1 MCYAIPGKITGF
13 QDKKVIID
21 YFGEKRYA
29 HNDFVKVKS
38 GDYIYAQ
45 GGFVINVVPEKEAR
59 EILEFWKETFFKL
72 RKVDLRLS
80 KLEGKGDASKKT
92 RVILDA
98 ALEGRKIKFEEYLHL
113 FSLEDEGDKEYLYKV
128 ANFIRQKYHKNAC
141 CVHGIIEFSNNCA
154 NNCLYCGIRKENI
167 TLPRYRMTEKEILD
181 TVKRSIDI
189 YGFKALVLQSGE
201 DPEYDSG
208 RIAKLLKKIRS
219 ENDVLLF
226 ISVGEVGKAGLK
238 KFYDAGARGML
249 IRFETS
255 NSGLYSKLH
264 PGDSLSRRL
273 EEIETAK
280 KLGFLVLTGGLVGF
294 PGQSDE
300 DTVKDIL
307 AATKLSPEMY
317 TFGPFIP
324 HPQTPF
330 AGTKPPSLDKI
341 LKTISLLR
349 IADPMGK
356 IVSTTALETLAP
368 VEGRNRGFMAG
379 ANSMMLNLTPD
390 KYRKHYQIYPNRIHE
405 NVSVDLQV
413 REAVSDLRKLGRAP
427 TDLGAGI

>member
-13 QDKKVIID
+13 QGKKVIID

-80 KLEGKGDASKKT
+80 KLEGKSDASKKT
-92 RVILDA
+92 RIILDA

-141 CVHGIIEFSNNCA
+141 CVHGIIEFSNYCA
-154 NNCLYCGIRKENI
+154 NNCLYCGIRKDNI
-167 TLPRYRMTEKEILD
+167 SLPRYRMTEKEILE
-181 TVKRSIDI
+181 TVKLSIDT

-201 DPEYDSG
+201 DPEWDAG
-208 RIAKLLKKIRS
+208 RIAKLIKKIRG
-219 ENDVLLF
+219 ENDVLIF

-238 KFYDAGARGML
+238 KFYDAGARGVL

-255 NSGLYSKLH
+255 NENIYSKIH
-264 PGDSLSRRL
+264 PGDSLERRMK
-273 EEIETAK
+273 EIEEAK
-280 KLGFLVLTGGLVGF
+280 KMGFLVLTGGLVGF
-294 PGQSDE
+294 PGQTDE

-307 AATKLSPEMY
+307 AAVKLGPEMY

-330 AGTKPPSLDKI
+330 AGTLSPPLDKI
-341 LKTISLLR
+341 LKTIALLR

-390 KYRKHYQIYPNRIHE
+390 KYRKN
-405 NVSVDLQV
+405 
-413 REAVSDLRKLGRAP
+413 
-427 TDLGAGI
+427 

>member
-29 HNDFVKVKS
+29 HNDFVKVKT

-59 EILEFWKETFFKL
+59 EILEFWKETFFEL

-80 KLEGKGDASKKT
+80 KLEGKSGASKRT
-92 RVILDA
+92 RAILDA
-98 ALEGRKIKFEEYLHL
+98 ALEGRKIKFEEYVHL
-113 FSLEDEGDKEYLYKV
+113 LSLENTEDKEYLYKV
-128 ANFIRQKYHKNAC
+128 ANFIRRKYHKNAC
-141 CVHGIIEFSNNCA
+141 CVHGIIEFSNHCS
-154 NNCLYCGIRKENI
+154 NNCLYCGIRKDNAS
-167 TLPRYRMTEKEILD
+167 LPRYRMTEAEILD
-181 TVKRSIDI
+181 TVKSAVDT

-201 DPEYDSG
+201 DPEYDVD
-208 RIAKLLKKIRS
+208 RIAKLIKRIRT
-219 ENDVLLF
+219 ENDVLIF
-226 ISVGEVGKAGLK
+226 ISVGEVGKTGLK
-238 KFYDAGARGML
+238 KFYDAGARGTL

-255 NSGLYSKLH
+255 NENIYARLH
-264 PGDSLSRRL
+264 PGDSLMRRMK
-273 EEIETAK
+273 EIEEAK
-280 KLGFLVLTGGLVGF
+280 KTGFLVLTGGLVGF
-294 PGQSDE
+294 PGQTDE

-307 AATKLSPEMY
+307 NAAALAPEMY
-317 TFGPFIP
+317 SFGPFIP

-330 AGTKPPSLDKI
+330 AEKQSPPLDKI
-341 LKTISLLR
+341 LKTIALLR

-390 KYRKHYQIYPNRIHE
+390 NYRKHYQIYPGRIHE

-427 TDLGAGI
+427 TDLGAGV

>member
-29 HNDFVKVKS
+29 HNDFVKVKA

-80 KLEGKGDASKKT
+80 KLEGKGEASKKT
-92 RVILDA
+92 RTILDA

-154 NNCLYCGIRKENI
+154 NNCLYCGIRKDNI
-167 TLPRYRMTEKEILD
+167 ALPRYRMTEEEILD

-201 DPEYDSG
+201 DPEWDAG
-208 RIAKLLKKIRS
+208 RIAKLIKKIRG
-219 ENDVLLF
+219 ENAVLLF

-238 KFYDAGARGML
+238 KFYDAGARGVL

-255 NSGLYSKLH
+255 NETIYSKIH

-273 EEIETAK
+273 EEIEEAK

-307 AATKLSPEMY
+307 EAVKLAPEMY

-349 IADPMGK
+349 IADPLGK

-368 VEGRNRGFMAG
+368 VEGRNRGFLAG

-390 KYRKHYQIYPNRIHE
+390 EHRKNYQIYPERIHE
-405 NVSVDLQV
+405 NVSVDVQV

-427 TDLGAGI
+427 TDLGAGV